1 MKDYAKRFF
10 NEEEGEEGA
19 EFLEYA
25 VIIGL
30 SAILIAV
37 IIVVVM
43 VVKYK
48 GLKSAKKID
57 EAGNDSTA
65 VDWDAALGDKDKE
78 VNDALKNLD

>member
-37 IIVVVM
+37 IIVVFLI
-43 VVKYK
+43 VKHK
-48 GLKSAKKID
+48 TLESAEEID
-57 EAGNDSTA
+57 KAGTDSTA
-65 VDWDAALGDKDKE
+65 VDWDTAVGDKDKE
-78 VNDALKNLD
+78 VNEALKNLN